1 MSARKMW
8 FLPQVDS
15 SLKFR
20 IRNQKPM
27 IRNPG
32 EIIPNRIIECKRIFP
47 SEVRHFLLFSRISA
61 GGGRQIHSTGQKDL
75 AKMAE
80 NAFNFL

>member
-1 MSARKMW
+1 MSTRKMW

-27 IRNPG
+27 IRNPRG
-32 EIIPNRIIECKRIFP
+32 IIPNRFIGRKRIFP
-47 SEVRHFLLFSRISA
+47 SEVRHFLLFSQIPA
-61 GGGRQIHSTGQKDL
+61 GGGRHTHSTGQKDL
-75 AKMAE
+75 AKMTE